1 MRACSETWLAS
12 HPAVGATPPLV
23 SVRRIKAASIA
34 ACVSL
39 QGRRA
44 IFALSQAAE
53 VPGGEPSSSD
63 VYPTRMGVSLN
74 CPCSNREMLSLGMRS
89 PSTIARE
96 CSASACRKSLSLYEN
111 LPRAAFSV
119 AAGILIGMGAF
130 AVSADQTEIAPP
142 QGSALLLEAVAD
154 GVQIY
159 SCEAKGNLFEWAF
172 KAPEANLFDKQ
183 GRQIGTHFAGPTWK
197 MADGSAIAGEVIA
210 KADAPEKG
218 AVQWLL
224 LRAKSHQ
231 GQGILADAAFIRRTD
246 TKGGVAPT
254 AGCDAN
260 HVSEQV
266 RMRYSAIYQFFSAAK
281 G

>member
-1 MRACSETWLAS
+1 MFNLTQQFRGV
-12 HPAVGATPPLV
+12 PAFAVMAGFLV
-23 SVRRIKAASIA
+23 
-34 ACVSL
+34 
-39 QGRRA
+39 
-44 IFALSQAAE
+44 
-53 VPGGEPSSSD
+53 
-63 VYPTRMGVSLN
+63 
-74 CPCSNREMLSLGMRS
+74 
-89 PSTIARE
+89 
-96 CSASACRKSLSLYEN
+96 
-111 LPRAAFSV
+111 
-119 AAGILIGMGAF
+119 GMGAF
-130 AVSADQTEIAPP
+130 AVNADQTAVAPP
-142 QGSALLLEAVAD
+142 QGSALLLEAPTD

-159 SCEAKGNLFEWAF
+159 TCEAKGNLFQWSF

-197 MADGSAIAGEVIA
+197 MADGSAIVGEVIA

-246 TKGGVAPT
+246 TKGGAAPT
-254 AGCDAN
+254 DGCDAS

-281 G
+281 V